1 MNYTQEYLSDVEEIR
16 RNEHS
21 LLVHFVAEKYEHNQI
36 RVRKL
41 PSEELISRS
50 LMSIRAEYANVIKK
64 HYGGW
69 TCGTHANKV
78 EEMLRRTI
86 NERYTES
93 QINRFIDFCLT
104 THEADDMF
112 DACPDA
118 DIRAMVDYLLSIRP
132 KPFVNLRT
140 SHCKNMVEDT

>member
-1 MNYTQEYLSDVEEIR
+1 MDYTQEYLSEIEEIHR
-16 RNEHS
+16 SERS

-36 RVRKL
+36 RARKQS
-41 PSEELISRS
+41 PAELISRS

-69 TCGTHANKV
+69 ACGTHANKV
-78 EEMLRRTI
+78 EERLRRTI

-104 THEADDMF
+104 THEVNNIA
-112 DACPDA
+112 DA
-118 DIRAMVDYLLSIRP
+118 DIREMIESLLSIRP
-132 KPFVNLRT
+132 KPFVNHLASHLRNT
-140 SHCKNMVEDT
+140 VNDTQN